1 MSYLA
6 LARKWRPK
14 IFSEVIGQAHVVS
27 ALTNALNNQRVH
39 HAFLFSGTRGV
50 GKTTLARIFAK
61 ALNCESGI
69 SAEPCGQCTLCQ
81 GIDHGNLIDLI
92 EVDAASRTKVED
104 TRELLDNVQYTPTQ
118 GRFKIYLI
126 DEVHMLSTHS
136 FNALLKTLEEPPEHV
151 KFLLATTNPQKL
163 PATILSRCIQFNL
176 KSIDIAHLSTHLEGI
191 LTAEQIQFEPQ
202 ALVTLAKSANGSVRD
217 SLSLLDQVIAYCNGN
232 ITSGQTRAMLGMID
246 DQLINQLLDR
256 IITNN
261 TSDVFATI
269 DLMSEKSADYATALD
284 ELMSL
289 VHAVSLFQLCPESLQ
304 YKGIDTRE
312 ISQFSDRVG
321 AEELQLLYQ
330 IALLGKRD
338 FYYAPDPRS
347 GFEMTVMRMLA
358 FQPRRPVVDHPSD
371 NKPQTVKPA
380 FGKSDP
386 SAAPPAPGTSDAP
399 EVSGATPVSEVS
411 AAPPASGTGKPDLQD
426 MGTPQGWRNFIDLS
440 GLTDVKRGLLMNMSP
455 ISVDGQVITLALDS
469 SRRTMFSEDR
479 KRKIEQHFKERF
491 SMDIR
496 LKVEIKDLSQSSA
509 EKRTPARHIEQQ
521 NLQEQE
527 TVRQAFIGDSN
538 VQKLIDVFDAEVD
551 NDSIRKIKQ

>member
-69 SAEPCGQCTLCQ
+69 SAEPCGQCTPCQ
-81 GIDHGNLIDLI
+81 GIDRGNLIDLI
-92 EVDAASRTKVED
+92 EVDAASRTRVED

-176 KSIDIAHLSTHLEGI
+176 KSVDIAHLSTHLESI
-191 LTAEQIQFEPQ
+191 LTAEKIQFEPQ
-202 ALVTLAKSANGSVRD
+202 ALLTLAKSANGSVRD

-269 DLMSEKSADYATALD
+269 DRMSEKSADYATALD

-289 VHAVSLFQLCPESLQ
+289 VHAVSLFQLSPESLQ

-312 ISQFSDRVG
+312 ISLFSDRVD

-330 IALLGKRD
+330 IALVGKRD
-338 FYYAPDPRS
+338 FHYAPDPRS

-358 FQPRRPVVDHPSD
+358 FQPRKRVVNHPSG
-371 NKPQTVKPA
+371 KQPQTVKPDS
-380 FGKSDP
+380 GKSDP
-386 SAAPPAPGTSDAP
+386 SAAPPAPGTSDA
-399 EVSGATPVSEVS
+399 SEVS
-411 AAPPASGTGKPDLQD
+411 AASAAPLVSGTGKPDLQD
-426 MGTPQGWRNFIDLS
+426 IETPQGWRNFIDQS
-440 GLTDVKRGLLMNMSP
+440 GLTGFKQGLLMNMSP
-455 ISVDGQVITLALDS
+455 TAVDGLVITLALDS

-496 LKVEIKDLSQSSA
+496 LKVEIKDLSQSA
-509 EKRTPARHIEQQ
+509 PEKETPARHIEQQ
-521 NLQEQE
+521 RQQEE
-527 TVRQAFIGDSN
+527 NAVRQAFIGDSN

-551 NDSIRKIKQ
+551 SDSIRKIKQ

>member
-69 SAEPCGQCTLCQ
+69 SAEPCGQCTPCQ
-81 GIDHGNLIDLI
+81 GIDRGNLIDLI
-92 EVDAASRTKVED
+92 EVDAASRTRVED

-176 KSIDIAHLSTHLEGI
+176 KSVDIALLSTHLESI
-191 LTAEQIQFEPQ
+191 LTAEKIQFEPQ
-202 ALVTLAKSANGSVRD
+202 ALLTLAKSANGSVRD

-312 ISQFSDRVG
+312 ISLFSDRVG

-330 IALLGKRD
+330 IALVGKRD
-338 FYYAPDPRS
+338 FHYAPDPRS

-358 FQPRRPVVDHPSD
+358 FQPRKPVVNHPSD
-371 NKPQTVKPA
+371 NKPQTIKPA
-380 FGKSDP
+380 CSKSDP
-386 SAAPPAPGTSDAP
+386 SAAPPAPGKSDAP
-399 EVSGATPVSEVS
+399 EVSEAS
-411 AAPPASGTGKPDLQD
+411 AAPLASGTGKPDLQN
-426 MGTPQGWRNFIDLS
+426 MGTPQGWRNFIDQS
-440 GLTDVKRGLLMNMSP
+440 GLTGVKRGLLMNMSP

-479 KRKIEQHFKERF
+479 KRKIEQHLKERF
-491 SMDIR
+491 SMDIL
-496 LKVEIKDLSQSSA
+496 LKVEIKDLSQSAA
-509 EKRTPARHIEQQ
+509 EKETPARHVEQQ
-521 NLQEQE
+521 RQLEENA
-527 TVRQAFIGDSN
+527 VRQAFIGDSN
-538 VQKLIDVFDAEVD
+538 VQNLIDVFDAEID